1 MNVAIEMYRNAKGRE
16 ADVLFSGT
24 SVIRMIPESAPK
36 IRKERIINEFMIFFI
51 RSTSISSDSY
61 YSSDLSLN

>member
-16 ADVLFSGT
+16 ADVLLSGT
-24 SVIRMIPESAPK
+24 SVIKMIPESAPK
-36 IRKERIINEFMIFFI
+36 IRKERIINEFMICVI

-61 YSSDLSLN
+61 YSS